1 MEVFKLIEFIEMFKI
16 FSNHSLEGG
25 LFMAIV
31 NNLYSNFNRLVTATI
46 DHQIW
51 VNPVRTPYPKKVCFE
66 ALIVVFHFLFE
77 QKPAPAP
84 SFLLNNNKD
93 NQFKKGTELLS
104 SKLSHSCQSLSI
116 DRYAKGCVT
125 SFLSSVFKFHL
136 TLLHPVA
143 EQSKIVS
150 SAI

>member
-1 MEVFKLIEFIEMFKI
+1 MEGRGHWTL
-16 FSNHSLEGG
+16 
-25 LFMAIV
+25 A
-31 NNLYSNFNRLVTATI
+31 
-46 DHQIW
+46 
-51 VNPVRTPYPKKVCFE
+51 PYPKKVCFE

-93 NQFKKGTELLS
+93 KQFKKDTELLS

-143 EQSKIVS
+143 ERAKIAS
-150 SAI
+150 SAQ

>member
-1 MEVFKLIEFIEMFKI
+1 MVSVSDLVSFSFISESRI
-16 FSNHSLEGG
+16 QYR
-25 LFMAIV
+25 I
-31 NNLYSNFNRLVTATI
+31 RLVLGMIPDSDSSTQKLVPPTSELYPPSA
-46 DHQIW
+46 
-51 VNPVRTPYPKKVCFE
+51 PYPKKVCFE

-84 SFLLNNNKD
+84 SFLPNNNKD

-136 TLLHPVA
+136 TLFHPVA

>member
-1 MEVFKLIEFIEMFKI
+1 M
-16 FSNHSLEGG
+16 HSKNIAGKSQTQ
-25 LFMAIV
+25 A
-31 NNLYSNFNRLVTATI
+31 
-46 DHQIW
+46 
-51 VNPVRTPYPKKVCFE
+51 PYPKKVCFE

-93 NQFKKGTELLS
+93 KQFKKGTELLS
-104 SKLSHSCQSLSI
+104 SKLLHSCQSLSI

-143 EQSKIVS
+143 ERAKIAS
-150 SAI
+150 SALQKNIYISFTNFKPDVIFAKCNGEPRSLTCTIAFLLPTSRGS

>member
-1 MEVFKLIEFIEMFKI
+1 MVIWQLDPGEVLA
-16 FSNHSLEGG
+16 G
-25 LFMAIV
+25 A
-31 NNLYSNFNRLVTATI
+31 
-46 DHQIW
+46 
-51 VNPVRTPYPKKVCFE
+51 PYPKKVCFE

-93 NQFKKGTELLS
+93 KQFKKGTELLS

-143 EQSKIVS
+143 ERAKIAS

>member
-1 MEVFKLIEFIEMFKI
+1 MPVSYLQMGGIYRNRQSPVTIY
-16 FSNHSLEGG
+16 LET
-25 LFMAIV
+25 LK
-31 NNLYSNFNRLVTATI
+31 FNQDLVPCTS
-46 DHQIW
+46 
-51 VNPVRTPYPKKVCFE
+51 PKKVCFE

-93 NQFKKGTELLS
+93 KQFKKGTELLS

-143 EQSKIVS
+143 ERAKIAS
-150 SAI
+150 SAL